1 MSTEEDG
8 VLRKSAMGVAAA
20 VLLVS
25 AACTS
30 PDDQADT
37 AELVVAASLELT
49 GSASDVGAAHERGLR
64 LKMEQLNSSGL
75 LRGRRLRLIVED
87 NQGNASTAA
96 SQAARFAANPSVA
109 AIVMGGCSECTIE
122 SVNVANDSGV
132 PMLSLASASQ
142 VTTPA
147 ESRRFVF
154 KIGLNSA
161 DGSRALTAE
170 MNRSGVKTIALMTS
184 KDVYGDDGRDVMT
197 REAAK
202 AGLTVV
208 GTGRF
213 QTDLTDLRDAARA
226 AVAAKPNAV
235 VIWSAPAQVGGVATA
250 VREAGHRGQL
260 YLDSGAAGS
269 MFLSGPAAAIDGAS
283 LVFPQTLA
291 MDDVIATTPAKAARK
306 QWFEDYTS
314 RYGGYHGQSSFAADA
329 LALIVA
335 AVNKIGRPD
344 RSALRDVM
352 ESMEADGLSG
362 PIRLTPANHSG
373 LMPQAL
379 TVLVARGGRW
389 RLLG

>member
-20 VLLVS
+20 VLLLS

-30 PDDQADT
+30 PDDEADT
-37 AELVVAASLELT
+37 SELVVAASLELT
-49 GSASDVGAAHERGLR
+49 GPSSDVGVAHERGLR

-87 NQGNASTAA
+87 NQGTAA
-96 SQAARFAANPSVA
+96 TAANQATRFAGNPSVA

-122 SVNVANDSGV
+122 SVGVANDNRV
-132 PMLSLASASQ
+132 PLISLASATQ

-147 ESRRFVF
+147 ESRRFIF
-154 KIGLNSA
+154 KIGPNTT
-161 DGSRALTAE
+161 DGARALATE
-170 MNRSGVKTIALMTS
+170 MTRSGVRTVALMTP
-184 KDVYGDDGRDVMT
+184 KDVYGDDGRDLMT
-197 REAAK
+197 QEAAK
-202 AGLTVV
+202 AGLTVT

-213 QTDLTDLRDAARA
+213 QTDLADVRDAARA
-226 AVAAKPNAV
+226 AVAGKPGAV
-235 VIWSAPAQVGGVATA
+235 VIWSAPAQAGPVAAA
-250 VREAGHRGQL
+250 VREAGHRGAL
-260 YLDSGAAGS
+260 FLDSGAAGS
-269 MFLSGPAAAIDGAS
+269 MFLSGPAAAVDGAS
-283 LVFPQTLA
+283 LVFPQALA

-314 RYGGYHGQSSFAADA
+314 RYGGYHGHSSFAADA

-335 AVNKIGRPD
+335 AVNRIGRPD
-344 RSALRDVM
+344 RLALRDVM
-352 ESMEADGLSG
+352 ESMETDGLSG

>member
-1 MSTEEDG
+1 MSIEEGG

-20 VLLVS
+20 VLLLT

-30 PDDQADT
+30 ADDQADT
-37 AELVVAASLELT
+37 TELVVAASLELT
-49 GSASDVGAAHERGLR
+49 GSTSDVGAAHERGLR
-64 LKMEQLNSSGL
+64 LKLEQLNSSGL
-75 LRGRRLRLIVED
+75 LRGRKLRLIVED

-96 SQAARFAANPSVA
+96 NQAARFAANPSVA

-122 SVNVANDSGV
+122 SVGVANDSGI
-132 PMLSLASASQ
+132 PLISLASASQ

-147 ESRRFVF
+147 ESRRFIF

-161 DGSRALTAE
+161 DGSRALAAE
-170 MNRSGVKTIALMTS
+170 MNRAGVRTIALMTS

-197 REAAK
+197 QEAAN
-202 AGLTVV
+202 AGLAVV

-213 QTDLTDLRDAARA
+213 QTDLADVREAARA

-235 VIWSAPAQVGGVATA
+235 VIWSAPAQVSGVAAA

-260 YLDSGAAGS
+260 YLDSGAGGS
-269 MFLSGPAAAIDGAS
+269 MFLTGAADAVDGAS

-314 RYGGYHGQSSFAADA
+314 RYGGYHGRSSFAADA
-329 LALIVA
+329 LSLIVA
-335 AVNKIGRPD
+335 AVNKIGKPD
-344 RSALRDVM
+344 RRALRDVM
-352 ESMEADGLSG
+352 ESMETDGLSG

>member
-1 MSTEEDG
+1 M
-8 VLRKSAMGVAAA
+8 LRKSAMGVAAA
-20 VLLVS
+20 VLLLS

-30 PDDQADT
+30 PDDEADT
-37 AELVVAASLELT
+37 TELVVAASLELS
-49 GSASDVGAAHERGLR
+49 GSSSDVGAAHERGLR

-87 NQGNASTAA
+87 NQGDPATAA
-96 SQAARFAANPSVA
+96 NQASRFAGNPAVA

-122 SVNVANDSGV
+122 SVGVANDNGV
-132 PMLSLASASQ
+132 PLISLASASQ

-147 ESRRFVF
+147 ESRRFIF
-154 KIGLNSA
+154 KIGPNST
-161 DGSRALTAE
+161 DGARALATE
-170 MNRSGVKTIALMTS
+170 MTRSGVRSVALMVS
-184 KDVYGDDGRDVMT
+184 KDVYGDDGRTLMT
-197 REAAK
+197 QEAGK
-202 AGLTVV
+202 AGLTVT

-213 QTDLTDLRDAARA
+213 QADLADVRDAARA
-226 AVAAKPNAV
+226 AVAGKPGAV
-235 VIWSAPAQVGGVATA
+235 VIWSAPAQAGPVATA
-250 VREAGHRGQL
+250 VREAGHRGAL
-260 YLDSGAAGS
+260 YFDSSAAGN
-269 MFLSGPAAAIDGAS
+269 MFLSGAAAAAVDGAA

-314 RYGGYHGQSSFAADA
+314 RYGGYHGHSSFAADA

-335 AVNKIGRPD
+335 AVNKIGKPD
-344 RSALRDVM
+344 RRALRDVM